1 MKQNI
6 CNKLIL
12 CCLSIILA
20 YGCGTSKK
28 QPPLKGTL
36 KPYKV
41 FGKEYYPL
49 KDSYNFTQS
58 GIASWYGKKFH
69 GRKTA
74 NGEIYD
80 MYAMTAAHKTLPLG
94 TYVKVVN
101 KNNNKEIVVRVN
113 DRGPFI
119 SGRIIDLSYTAA
131 KKLGMDISGTAKVE
145 ITALGSRNKA
155 DIKNQISEGFTPAN
169 YNKGNFTIQVGAFK
183 DRKNAQNLL
192 NKLKKKYKNVHIA
205 TDSNDVET
213 TYKVRLGKCS
223 TLQEAAEYKEIL
235 LKAGMKNVFTI
246 AE

>member
-1 MKQNI
+1 MNKNM

-20 YGCGTSKK
+20 YGCGTPKK
-28 QPPLKGTL
+28 HPPLKGTL

-41 FGKEYYPL
+41 FGKKYYPL
-49 KDSYNFTQS
+49 QDAYNFTQS

-94 TYVKVVN
+94 TYVRVVN
-101 KNNNKEIVVRVN
+101 KDNNKEIVVRVN
-113 DRGPFI
+113 DRGPFV

-131 KKLGMDISGTAKVE
+131 KKLGMDVSGTAKVR
-145 ITALGSRNKA
+145 IIALGSRSKPNKK
-155 DIKNQISEGFTPAN
+155 IQTPGSFTPAN
-169 YNKGNFTIQVGAFK
+169 YSKGNFTIQVGAFK

-192 NKLKKKYKNVHIA
+192 NKLAKKYKNAHMA
-205 TDSNDVET
+205 TDLNDVG
-213 TYKVRLGKCS
+213 TYKVRVGKCS

-235 LKAGMKNVFTI
+235 LKDGMRNVFTI